1 VKEWMSSPVKF
12 CGLNIP
18 SFAERAERMHLS
30 KRNALRCSKNLT
42 VREMWAMTNGMNIK
56 TDDLLCNSDF
66 KTAKKQVKEKQSN
79 APITHFLGL
88 KSQGLIAKTVSELIF
103 PKQIENWKK
112 SIEQLPSFAYNFAR
126 KAMMNQLP
134 TLKNL
139 KLWGC

>member
-1 VKEWMSSPVKF
+1 
-12 CGLNIP
+12 
-18 SFAERAERMHLS
+18 
-30 KRNALRCSKNLT
+30 
-42 VREMWAMTNGMNIK
+42 MWAMTNGMNIK